1 MSETSH
7 PPATATVQIDNES
20 VRVTEYRFKPG
31 EATGWHRHEMD
42 YIVVPTEG
50 GRLRMTG
57 PDGATNDA
65 VLERG
70 RSYTRQAGVEHDVL
84 NVDDHEIVF
93 VEVELKP
100 SR

>member
-1 MSETSH
+1 MTDSPH
-7 PPATATVQIDNES
+7 PAATATVQIDNDS

-57 PDGATNDA
+57 PNGEETEA

-70 RSYTRQAGVEHDVL
+70 RSYTRKAGVEHDVL
-84 NVDDHEIVF
+84 NVDDHEVVF
-93 VEVELKP
+93 VEVELKRP
-100 SR
+100 